1 MAIPLANLGKC
12 HGKVSDEVMQ
22 EVNARLIKIL
32 GIE

>member
-1 MAIPLANLGKC
+1 MAIPLENLGKC
-12 HGKVSDEVMQ
+12 HGKVSDEIMQ